1 MGTGKIADWPPV
13 VIKLIV
19 LVFSSSSTTI
29 LFYPVLQN
37 ASRGLAADA
46 FFSSSDLISKAT
58 KVSRVA
64 KEGPDNP

>member
-1 MGTGKIADWPPV
+1 MLIQFGYQWMAESV
-13 VIKLIV
+13 VTYI
-19 LVFSSSSTTI
+19 
-29 LFYPVLQN
+29 QN

-64 KEGPDNP
+64 KESPDNP